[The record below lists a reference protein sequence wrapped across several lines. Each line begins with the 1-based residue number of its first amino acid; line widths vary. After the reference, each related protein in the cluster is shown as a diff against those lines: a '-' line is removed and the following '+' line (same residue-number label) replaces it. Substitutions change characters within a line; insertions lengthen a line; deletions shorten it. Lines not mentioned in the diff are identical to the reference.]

1 MKKHSS
7 DKNIIIIE
15 DIDVVRDSL
24 KQLLTAEHLFKSVNT
39 FRSTEEVI
47 ADIHLLNTPP
57 DLAILD
63 LGLPGK
69 NGLECMIYLKS
80 VWPAIKVLIFTVFE
94 SNDKVFEALQFG
106 ADGYLLKRESVESML
121 DAIEDAFQGGAPM
134 SREIARRV
142 LTSFRPKME
151 PSLDPSPD
159 PYHLSEKELTVL
171 ELLSKGLLYKEIA
184 DEINTTVDMVKQ
196 HAHLIYRKMQV
207 KNRTEAILKY
217 LNK

>member
-1 MKKHSS
+1 VSKSS
-7 DKNIIIIE
+7 ENKNILIIE

-24 KQLLTAEHLFKSVNT
+24 VQMFSDTGIFHSVHA

-47 ADIHLLNTPP
+47 AHLDQLNPKP

-69 NGLECMIYLKS
+69 NGLECMIFLKS
-80 VWPAIKVLIFTVFE
+80 VLPHIKVLIFTVFE
-94 SNDKVFEALQFG
+94 SNDKVFDALQFG

-121 DAIEDAFQGGAPM
+121 DAIEDAFNGGAPM

-142 LTSFRPKME
+142 LTSFRPKGE
-151 PSLDPSPD
+151 SIYSD
-159 PYHLSEKELTVL
+159 PYHLNEKEINVL

-184 DEINTTVDMVKQ
+184 DEMHTTISMVKQ
-196 HAHLIYRKMQV
+196 HAHLIYNKMQV

-217 LNK
+217 LGK